1 MRTVFASRQAHVDH
15 SIALV
20 TQAMAPGGGAKMAG
34 LPMSELIQVIREHP
48 QLKSRIQAIV
58 SRADL
63 EEAHKMA
70 EIQRIVREAQPG
82 APGAP

>member
-1 MRTVFASRQAHVDH
+1 V
-15 SIALV
+15 
-20 TQAMAPGGGAKMAG
+20 AG

-58 SRADL
+58 SRSDL

-70 EIQRIVREAQPG
+70 EIQRIVREAQPTDAGG
-82 APGAP
+82 APRGTMWRPGEAP